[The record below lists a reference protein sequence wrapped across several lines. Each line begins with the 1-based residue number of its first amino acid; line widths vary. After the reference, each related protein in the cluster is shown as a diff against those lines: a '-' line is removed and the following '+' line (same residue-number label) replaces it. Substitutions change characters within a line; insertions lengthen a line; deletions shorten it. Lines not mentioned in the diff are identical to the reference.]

1 MELLYGLL
9 DGSVSLADLIRWG
22 GYIILVAIVFCETG
36 LLWDSFPSTLS
47 DHRGLGPP
55 PARSTSAAHLLLI
68 PAAII
73 GDSVGYAIGY
83 RAGPRLFTKE
93 ESLLF
98 SRKYLLRTHEFYE
111 RYGGKTIVLA
121 RFIPLIRTFAPVVA
135 GIGQMQY
142 RRFLFYNV
150 FGGFLWVA
158 SLTWAGYLLG
168 TLIPDISRYIHIV
181 VVVVIALSMVRC
193 GRALKPAA
201 AARRQASSRTRGR
214 ASCGY
219 SRRPKQPV
227 AAPHRSGALEAARM
241 SSAGTMLHGV
251 RIS

>member
-1 MELLYGLL
+1 VELLYGLL
-9 DGSVSLADLIRWG
+9 DGSVSLVDLIRWG
-22 GYIILVAIVFCETG
+22 GYVILVAIVFCETG
-36 LLWDSFPSTLS
+36 LLVGFFLPGDSLLITAGLVAATGTL
-47 DHRGLGPP
+47 DIWLLN
-55 PARSTSAAHLLLI
+55 LLLI

-98 SRKYLLRTHEFYE
+98 SRKHLLRTREFYE

-150 FGGFLWVA
+150 FGGFLWVV

-181 VVVVIALSMVRC
+181 VVVVIVLSMIPVVVELWR
-193 GRALKPAA
+193 
-201 AARRQASSRTRGR
+201 ARRR
-214 ASCGY
+214 A
-219 SRRPKQPV
+219 PAVKP
-227 AAPHRSGALEAARM
+227 
-241 SSAGTMLHGV
+241 
-251 RIS
+251 